1 MTVEER
7 MQRQIE
13 YLASHDVLTGLPNR
27 NECWKRLGERYAL
40 RDDQHGPAEC
50 TVFYCDLDGFKQVND
65 QSGHAAGD
73 AVLKEVARRMK
84 DVLFVRDFIARIG
97 GDEFVAVVDGVL
109 DDDKAAALA
118 QRLIEV
124 VSQPV
129 ITPEGNFQIGSSIG
143 VAHAR
148 QYPDSVEAV
157 INAADGAMYVAK
169 RSGKGTVRLACL
181 H

>member
-1 MTVEER
+1 
-7 MQRQIE
+7 
-13 YLASHDVLTGLPNR
+13 
-27 NECWKRLGERYAL
+27 
-40 RDDQHGPAEC
+40 
-50 TVFYCDLDGFKQVND
+50 
-65 QSGHAAGD
+65 
-73 AVLKEVARRMK
+73 MK

-97 GDEFVAVVDGVL
+97 GDEFVAIVDGVL
-109 DDDKAAALA
+109 DDEKAIALA

-129 ITPEGNFQIGSSIG
+129 LTPEGNFQIGVSIG

-169 RSGKGTVRLACL
+169 RSDKGTVRLACL
-181 H
+181 Q